1 MSRNIAPATEAPV
14 NARHKKLRLDPT
26 LVAFHHFDH
35 PIDQRILQRMR
46 DESEVEQMLM
56 FGVVVMRLHLSTR
69 ICEVLDHG
77 LQAMRAAGSA
87 DAVRELVDTKL
98 LRELVENPEFASN
111 RRIENGEFDATHRV
125 ADVEEATG
133 LTSTPVH
140 GERVPMRGLRAKA
153 IECRAPDVVVV
164 EAGAQV

>member
-46 DESEVEQMLM
+46 DESQVEQMLM

-87 DAVRELVDTKL
+87 DAVRELV
-98 LRELVENPEFASN
+98 ENPEFASN
-111 RRIENGEFDATHRV
+111 RRIEDGEFDATHRV